1 MLASCPYKHYHDIVA
16 TCFLLVCKAEA
27 STWRSCTHLQAF
39 FFQTTYI
46 SISKVISYTIYPLEV
61 VNSTLRVK
69 APQVELLC
77 SFKIIQS
84 NEDSDG
90 VDRERHRGGDEEGEV
105 TVLLSDRGVSVSH
118 HLTGFYCFTG
128 AAASGLLTVFFSVSA
143 SRMKTL
149 LMFYW
154 RF

>member
-1 MLASCPYKHYHDIVA
+1 M
-16 TCFLLVCKAEA
+16 
-27 STWRSCTHLQAF
+27 
-39 FFQTTYI
+39 
-46 SISKVISYTIYPLEV
+46 ISYTIYPLEV

-84 NEDSDG
+84 IEDSDG

-149 LMFYW
+149 LMFFW